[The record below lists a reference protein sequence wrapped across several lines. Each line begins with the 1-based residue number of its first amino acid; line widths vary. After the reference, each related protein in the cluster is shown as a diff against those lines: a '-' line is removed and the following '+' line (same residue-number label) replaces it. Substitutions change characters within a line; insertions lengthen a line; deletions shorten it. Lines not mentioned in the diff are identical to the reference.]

1 MNIEEALKKIEELE
15 EAQAKA
21 AEEVQKNSEES
32 VKRIAELEGKLA
44 EARATPPKPPATQTD
59 GPNLGTGAEESKGL
73 TIDDVKAMSEDEIN
87 ANWDAVCKV
96 LESEGKNG

>member
-44 EARATPPKPPATQTD
+44 EARATPPKPPATQT
-59 GPNLGTGAEESKGL
+59 NELTGTGAEENKGL